1 MELLALGKTRLTVD
15 GDARWV
21 NADVEKRLSSVTIKF
36 VDTPSLRVAMLHR
49 QLFPESGT
57 TERGD
62 DV

>member
-1 MELLALGKTRLTVD
+1 
-15 GDARWV
+15 V

-36 VDTPSLRVAMLHR
+36 VDNEGEELARVDTPSLRVAMLYK

>member
-36 VDTPSLRVAMLHR
+36 VDNKGEELAASTHR
-49 QLFPESGT
+49 
-57 TERGD
+57 R
-62 DV
+62 